1 LFDTDAL
8 RSVDAG
14 DEPLQQAVARDL
26 IGEHM
31 RAARA

>member
-8 RSVDAG
+8 RSADAG
-14 DEPLQQAVARDL
+14 DEPLQQAVAWDL